1 MNYLKVE
8 AIIEIDENM
17 FPLKD
22 KEDIKFFIDAMK
34 NKEET
39 SLQIWND
46 DIGDQICVTN
56 EFKWTLLTEIK
67 IND

>member
-46 DIGDQICVTN
+46 DMGDQICVTN

-67 IND
+67 P